1 MFGSGFPVPPPY
13 NARLCRSAG
22 CTDLAN
28 IDNPAAEM
36 APEGFFRVALGVE
49 YKGSRY
55 SGWQRQS
62 TGVLTV
68 QETLE
73 KALSKVADSP
83 ISLQCAGRTDAGVHA
98 CGQVVHFDTQVDRS
112 LKAWV
117 MGANINLPHDISVS
131 WAKIMPAH
139 FHARFKAIARRYRYV
154 IYNDPIR
161 PAHLAEEVTWNHRPL
176 RIEPMREAA
185 QVLLGTHDFTSFR
198 AKACQAKSAIKTI
211 HHLRLWQSGR
221 LIVLDIRANA
231 FLHHMVRN
239 IAGVLMAVGCG
250 ERPVAWVSEV
260 LAARE
265 RRLGGVTAHPY
276 GLYLV
281 DAEYPES
288 TPVPKRPLGP
298 LFLGHIPELD
308 GPQG

>member
-1 MFGSGFPVPPPY
+1 MDFLDPTIIVPPQ
-13 NARLCRSAG
+13 R
-22 CTDLAN
+22 
-28 IDNPAAEM
+28 I
-36 APEGFFRVALGVE
+36 ALGVE
-49 YKGSRY
+49 YKGARY
-55 SGWQRQS
+55 RGWQRQQP
-62 TGVLTV
+62 GVRSV

-73 KALSKVADSP
+73 DALSEVAAAP
-83 ISLQCAGRTDAGVHA
+83 IALHCAGRTDCGVHA
-98 CGQVVHFDTQVDRS
+98 TGQVVHFESPVARP

-117 MGANINLPHDISVS
+117 MGTNANLPSDISVTWVKPVS
-131 WAKIMPAH
+131 NE
-139 FHARFKAIARRYRYV
+139 FHARFSAMARRYRYV

-239 IAGVLMAVGCG
+239 IVGSLIVVG
-250 ERPVAWVSEV
+250 NGKQAPEWVAEV
-260 LAARE
+260 LALRDRSRAAP
-265 RRLGGVTAHPY
+265 TFMPD
-276 GLYLV
+276 GLYLARV
-281 DAEYPES
+281 DYPDTWALPQES
-288 TPVPKRPLGP
+288 RSWPWL
-298 LFLGHIPELD
+298 
-308 GPQG
+308 